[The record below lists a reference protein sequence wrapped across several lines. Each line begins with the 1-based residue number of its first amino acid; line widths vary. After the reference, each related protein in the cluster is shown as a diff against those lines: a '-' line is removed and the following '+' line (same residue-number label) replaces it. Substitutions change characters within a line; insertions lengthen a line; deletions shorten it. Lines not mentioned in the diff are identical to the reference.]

1 MQVAA
6 GDMHSVLVT
15 HDGRAFACGSNERGQ
30 CGALGQCGQ
39 CGALGGGDG
48 ALSGGLPRPA
58 KLLRPG

>member
-30 CGALGQCGQ
+30 CGQ

-48 ALSGGLPRPA
+48 GLPRPA
-58 KLLRPG
+58 KILRPG